1 MADGNSIV
9 PFETALMLAEE
20 YDFRY
25 QGDNKPHHIY
35 DAKTQ
40 ELKDVSNICVPKRS
54 PKIWAGIM
62 RWQYQWYLAPT
73 RDEAIEFLMGCVDA
87 ARWSSHEYD
96 NPSAKIFALEEE
108 NKKLKEEVE
117 DLKKQINV

>member
-9 PFETALMLAEE
+9 PFEMALMLAEE

-35 DAKTQ
+35 DAETQ
-40 ELKDVSNICVPKRS
+40 ELKDVSNIYAPKRS
-54 PKIWAGIM
+54 SRIWAGM
-62 RWQYQWYLAPT
+62 KWKYQWYLAPT
-73 RDEAIEFLMGCVDA
+73 MDEAIEFLMGYVDI